1 MYYCM
6 SEKLYPGSLSC
17 LFNARESKKSWRVI
31 SGSMLFFD
39 DRRLYGIRK
48 GDSVEE
54 IDLNDGYNSSNYNY
68 DDIEDVDSVPSEIL
82 CRENLKRNYYFR
94 WRGEIYFYGGDYFNK
109 SYDGYGGRCERVDL

>member
-39 DRRLYGIRK
+39 DLISTCVGF
-48 GDSVEE
+48 
-54 IDLNDGYNSSNYNY
+54 GY
-68 DDIEDVDSVPSEIL
+68 
-82 CRENLKRNYYFR
+82 
-94 WRGEIYFYGGDYFNK
+94 
-109 SYDGYGGRCERVDL
+109 